1 MRKMKDSGI
10 EWIGEIP
17 EDWEVK
23 PIKSLFSFGKGLPIT
38 KDNLIENGSS
48 VISYG
53 QIHSKNNIGVQI
65 VDDLKR
71 FVSETYL
78 DTNPNSLVHKGDF
91 IFADTSEDLEG
102 CGNFVYV
109 DKEEIL
115 FAGYHTII
123 LFSKQNI
130 NNKYLAYLFKTD
142 AWRCQI
148 RGLCSGVKLFSI
160 SKKILGQTRII
171 LPMVHEQQRI
181 VDSLDR
187 KCSEIDSVISKTRET
202 IEEYKKLKQ
211 SIITEVVTGKVKIGN
226 GKVCGKYD
234 TYKGSGIEW
243 IGEIPSEWEVKPI
256 KALFSFGKGLPITK
270 DNLTETGLS
279 VISYGQ
285 IHSKDN
291 IGTEIRNE
299 LIRYVDKIYYETNPQ
314 SLVHKGDFIFADTS
328 EDLSGCGNFVYV
340 NREEDL
346 FAGYHTIILF
356 SKEKNDNKYLAYLF
370 QTDCWRR
377 QIRCCCSGV
386 KLFSISRRI
395 LGSTNLI
402 LPSIPEQQQISDF
415 LDKKCSEIDKLI
427 TKKEQLVVELE
438 SYKKSLIYEVVT
450 GKRSV

>member
-10 EWIGEIP
+10 EWIGKIP

-181 VDSLDR
+181 VDFLDR

-211 SIITEVVTGKVKIGN
+211 SIITEVVTGKVKIEN
-226 GKVCGKYD
+226 EKVCGKYD
-234 TYKGSGIEW
+234 TYKDSGIEW
-243 IGEIPSEWEVKPI
+243 IEEIPSEWDCFYLSQIFSPVKNKNI
-256 KALFSFGKGLPITK
+256 GMQET
-270 DNLTETGLS
+270 NLLS
-279 VISYGQ
+279 LSYGKIIRKNIETTFGLLPENFEGYNIIERNNIVLRLTDLQ
-285 IHSKDN
+285 NDHKSLRVGLVTEKGIITSAYLTLKNKTNMSSNYFYYLLHSFDIAKGFYGMGAGVRQGLN
-291 IGTEIRNE
+291 WNEIR
-299 LIRYVDKIYYETNPQ
+299 
-314 SLVHKGDFIFADTS
+314 SL
-328 EDLSGCGNFVYV
+328 
-340 NREEDL
+340 R
-346 FAGYHTIILF
+346 II
-356 SKEKNDNKYLAYLF
+356 SPKESFD
-370 QTDCWRR
+370 
-377 QIRCCCSGV
+377 
-386 KLFSISRRI
+386 
-395 LGSTNLI
+395 
-402 LPSIPEQQQISDF
+402 QQQISDF
-415 LDKKCSEIDKLI
+415 LDKKCSEIDTLI
-427 TKKEQLVVELE
+427 AKKEQLVVELE
-438 SYKKSLIYEVVT
+438 AYKKSLIYEVVT
-450 GKRSV
+450 GKREV

>member
-17 EDWEVK
+17 EDWEVRRIKTLFQLRNEKSFK
-23 PIKSLFSFGKGLPIT
+23 PLNEV
-38 KDNLIENGSS
+38 NLISLYTDKGVLQHSDIEYVAGNKASNADGYKCVYEEDIVVNIILCWMGAIGRSSYNGVTSPAYDIYKPNVCTNSS
-48 VISYG
+48 FYHYYFRTTGFNGECFQRGRGIM
-53 QIHSKNNIGVQI
+53 
-65 VDDLKR
+65 LMR
-71 FVSETYL
+71 WRTY
-78 DTNPNSLVHKGDF
+78 
-91 IFADTSEDLEG
+91 SEDFMDIKVCYPPL
-102 CGNFVYV
+102 V
-109 DKEEIL
+109 
-115 FAGYHTII
+115 
-123 LFSKQNI
+123 
-130 NNKYLAYLFKTD
+130 
-142 AWRCQI
+142 
-148 RGLCSGVKLFSI
+148 
-160 SKKILGQTRII
+160 
-171 LPMVHEQQRI
+171 EQQKI
-181 VDSLDR
+181 ADFLDK

-211 SIITEVVTGKVKIGN
+211 SIITELVTGKVKIEN
-226 GKVCGKYD
+226 EKVCGKYD
-234 TYKGSGIEW
+234 IYKDSGIEW

-285 IHSKDN
+285 IHSKNN

-328 EDLSGCGNFVYV
+328 EDLEGCGNFVYV
-340 NREEDL
+340 NREEVL

-402 LPSIPEQQQISDF
+402 LPSILEQQQISDF